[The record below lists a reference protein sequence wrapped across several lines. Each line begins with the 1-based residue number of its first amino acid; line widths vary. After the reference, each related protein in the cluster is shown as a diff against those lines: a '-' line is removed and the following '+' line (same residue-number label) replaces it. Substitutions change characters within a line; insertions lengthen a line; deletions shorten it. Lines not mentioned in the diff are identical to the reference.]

1 MQPSSLTRPALI
13 IPGGPAWP
21 QWKKDEC
28 VVCAALVVSSRAQEE
43 AASVAGI
50 GLMALI
56 HPIESP
62 LLRSQARV
70 RQGMKRSLLREAG
83 KMQ

>member
-1 MQPSSLTRPALI
+1 MQPSSLTRLALI

-21 QWKKDEC
+21 QWKKDEF
-28 VVCAALVVSSRAQEE
+28 VVVSSRAQEE
-43 AASVAGI
+43 AASGAGI

-56 HPIESP
+56 HPTESS